1 MLTSNAICAEDIY
14 TVLGPEFS
22 DLEGRTAIVEKV
34 LNRLRSSGY
43 AWRSTLWGSWNWS
56 NVVEIWKFEGNHVD
70 MDVWRKSAVR
80 AVTIQMD

>member
-43 AWRSTLWGSWNWS
+43 AWRSTLVGKL
-56 NVVEIWKFEGNHVD
+56 ELEQCCGD
-70 MDVWRKSAVR
+70 MEV
-80 AVTIQMD
+80 